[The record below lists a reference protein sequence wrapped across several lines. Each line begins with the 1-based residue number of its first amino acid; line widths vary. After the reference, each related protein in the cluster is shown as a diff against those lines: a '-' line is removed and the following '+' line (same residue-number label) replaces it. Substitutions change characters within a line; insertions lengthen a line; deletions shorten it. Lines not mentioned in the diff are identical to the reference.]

1 MSDWDGLL
9 DRLAEVPRENGTP
22 ELRETG
28 AWLGDRLREAG
39 WNVELVPYRAYPHE
53 MQMLGLAVLALGL
66 LYLLLMRRRRYVA
79 ALATALATPVLTLAV
94 VEERLPALG
103 GIGATTQ
110 ENVVAT
116 LPAERPEQ
124 RLILSAH
131 YDTKTELLDHV
142 ARTPLQLLAVPM
154 FGLLVAAPL
163 RGIFRRFRNEPP
175 GRWERVG
182 GTAAAIYGA
191 AIGLTY
197 AAGAIVPARSPGA
210 LDDGA
215 ACAVLVRAAE
225 RIAADAPARTEVQV
239 VLFSGEELGAHGAW
253 TWVGSRFADGA
264 DLPTAAVNLELI
276 GGSRRFLTGGE
287 TSLTRHHR
295 PPEPLL
301 DAIDR
306 ALVAAGGEPLH
317 RTRGAGLTDAVA
329 FLAHGIPAAT
339 VVGREGRLLIPRGM
353 HSARDDRDRIDPGA
367 MDLTLRFVRELVAQ
381 VDRDGLPTG
390 RAPASSR

>member
-1 MSDWDGLL
+1 
-9 DRLAEVPRENGTP
+9 
-22 ELRETG
+22 
-28 AWLGDRLREAG
+28 
-39 WNVELVPYRAYPHE
+39 
-53 MQMLGLAVLALGL
+53 MQMLGVAVLALGVA
-66 LYLLLMRRRRYVA
+66 YFLLMRRRRFAA
-79 ALATALATPVLTLAV
+79 ALAVALATPALTLAV
-94 VEERLPALG
+94 VEYRLPALG

-110 ENVVAT
+110 HNVVAT
-116 LPAERPEQ
+116 LSAPQPRQ

-154 FGLLVAAPL
+154 FGLLLAAPL
-163 RGIFRRFRNEPP
+163 RGIFRRMRGLEP

-182 GTAAAIYGA
+182 GTAAAVYGA

-197 AAGAIVPARSPGA
+197 AAGAVIPARSPGA

-225 RIAADAPARTEVQV
+225 ELAAGPRPERTEVRI

-253 TWVGSRFADGA
+253 SWVGGHFPHGP
-264 DLPTAAVNLELI
+264 DLPTAAVNFELI
-276 GGSRRFLTGGE
+276 GASRRFLVGGE

-301 DAIDR
+301 DAVDR
-306 ALVAAGGEPLH
+306 ALAAAGGEPLH

-339 VVGREGRLLIPRGM
+339 VVGREGRFLIPRGM
-353 HSARDDRDRIDPGA
+353 HSARDRRDRVDPAA
-367 MDLTLRFVRELVAQ
+367 MDLTLRMVREIVSQA
-381 VDRDGLPTG
+381 DRDGLPI
-390 RAPASSR
+390 APARASSP